1 MNWTGRRALTGTV
14 LLLALLSA
22 CQRDHAQ
29 VHYNLAE
36 EALIHMD
43 LAGAR
48 KEFHAAIDASPNS
61 PLAGQAFFELG
72 RMDDLYGNDPQ
83 KASGHYMK
91 SLENLKDGSIRQRV
105 SIDLAT
111 DLEHLG
117 KPDEAL
123 AILRGLDGSNLLS
136 SFEPR
141 VWDLSARILEHEG
154 HYTEALGYYKKVSNR
169 DPDSFRGQKAQFKIG
184 LLENLASDPH
194 SAQRDLERFVERYPD
209 SPFAPVARFN
219 LALTWDR
226 LGDHQKALSILGSI
240 KGSYP
245 NQGVVLERMSEIR
258 KEMRSAAKNSSGKGP

>member
-1 MNWTGRRALTGTV
+1 MSKRTGRVLTGT
-14 LLLALLSA
+14 LLLLSLLA
-22 CQRDHAQ
+22 GCQRNHAQ
-29 VHYNLAE
+29 AHYHRAE
-36 EALIHMD
+36 EALVHMD

-48 KEFHAAIDASPNS
+48 KEFHAAIKASPSS
-61 PLAGQAFFELG
+61 PLAGKAFYELG

-83 KASGHYMK
+83 KAAGHYMK

-136 SFEPR
+136 TFEPR
-141 VWDLSARILEHEG
+141 VWDLTARILEHEG
-154 HYTEALGYYKKVSNR
+154 HYREALGYYKKVSDR
-169 DPDSFRGQKAQFKIG
+169 EPDSFRGQKAHFKIG
-184 LLENLASDPH
+184 LLESLASDLP
-194 SAQRDLERFVERYPD
+194 SAQRDLGRFVKRYPD
-209 SPFAPVARFN
+209 SPFTPVARFN

-226 LGDHQKALSILGSI
+226 LGDHQKALSILESI

-258 KEMRSAAKNSSGKGP
+258 KEMHSSSSSPGKGS

>member
-1 MNWTGRRALTGTV
+1 MNRRGRRALTGTV
-14 LLLALLSA
+14 LVLALISG
-22 CQRDHAQ
+22 CQKNQAQ
-29 VHYNLAE
+29 EHYNRAE

-48 KEFHAAIDASPNS
+48 KEFHAAIDGSPSS
-61 PLAGQAFFELG
+61 PLAGQAFYELG

-83 KASGHYMK
+83 RASGHYMK
-91 SLENLKDGSIRQRV
+91 SLENLKDGSFRQRV
-105 SIDLAT
+105 SIDLAS

-123 AILRGLDGSNLLS
+123 AILRGLDSSNLMS
-136 SFEPR
+136 SFKPR

-154 HYTEALGYYKKVSNR
+154 HYSEALGYYKKVS
-169 DPDSFRGQKAQFKIG
+169 DLDGDSFQGQKAQFKIG

-194 SAQRDLERFVERYPD
+194 SAQRDLERFVDRYPN

-219 LALTWDR
+219 LALTWNR
-226 LGDHQKALSILGSI
+226 LGDHQKALSILESI

-258 KEMRSAAKNSSGKGP
+258 KEMRSSGPSPGKGS